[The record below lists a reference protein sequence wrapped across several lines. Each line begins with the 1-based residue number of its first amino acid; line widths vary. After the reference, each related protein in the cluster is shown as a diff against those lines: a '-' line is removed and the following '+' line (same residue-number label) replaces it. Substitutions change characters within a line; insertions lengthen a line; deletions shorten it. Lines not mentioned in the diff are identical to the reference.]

1 MSSEWSATRLRDLVS
16 IKHGFAFKGEFFVDE
31 ETPLQL
37 TTPGNFAIGGGFQYG
52 KGKYYAGPVPSDY
65 VLQTG
70 DLIVTM
76 TDLSKAADTL
86 GYAAVVPNGTG
97 TTWLH
102 NQRVGLVRPQEG
114 VKVHMG
120 YIHYLMRSPDYRR
133 WVVSTATGSTVKH
146 TSPDRILSYEFLLPS
161 LAEQREI
168 GETLATL
175 DDRITLLR
183 ETNATLEAIAQALFK
198 SWFVDF
204 DPVRAKAEGR
214 QPEGMDA
221 TTAALFPD
229 SFEESELGLVPKGWR
244 IGTVDDLCSQ
254 ITNGGTPSRSRK
266 DFWEGGSIPW
276 FKTGEF
282 CDGFLLEP
290 SERITDEGV
299 RGSSVKL
306 LPKDSVLMAIYAAP
320 TVGRLGVLTEPSAF
334 NQACT
339 GMVAK
344 DSVGA
349 WFLFLT
355 LYFGRDWF
363 NSRANGAAQQNISK
377 AIVAGYSVVI
387 PDDNVLK
394 SFNETAESL
403 FSRIRAGTVQ
413 AQTLTQLRDT
423 LLPRLISGQLR
434 LPEVQ
439 ALLNDRDTAQ

>member
-1 MSSEWSATRLRDLVS
+1 MSSERFEIPTKPLDFAISKRNQGVNTTTEKVLYTASGIPVVRAKN
-16 IKHGFAFKGEFFVDE
+16 IKNNAIDYSDVVYVDE
-31 ETPLQL
+31 ETYGRLSSSCKPADGDVLF
-37 TTPGNFAIGGGFQYG
+37 TNIGDVGNSALVMGGRRFIIAWNVLRVQ
-52 KGKYYAGPVPSDY
+52 PSSNIDARYLCY
-65 VLQTG
+65 VLSDESTR
-70 DLIVTM
+70 
-76 TDLSKAADTL
+76 K
-86 GYAAVVPNGTG
+86 
-97 TTWLH
+97 
-102 NQRVGLVRPQEG
+102 
-114 VKVHMG
+114 K
-120 YIHYLMRSPDYRR
+120 MRSLNSSSTLPFISGKEFGKVEVPLPNLGRQKQI
-133 WVVSTATGSTVKH
+133 VSNLK
-146 TSPDRILSYEFLLPS
+146 P
-161 LAEQREI
+161 
-168 GETLATL
+168 L

-183 ETNATLEAIAQALFK
+183 ETSATLEAIAQALFK

-244 IGTVDDLCSQ
+244 IGTVDDLCAQ

-266 DFWEGGSIPW
+266 DFWEGGTTPW

-290 SERITDEGV
+290 SERITVEGV

-306 LPKDSVLMAIYAAP
+306 LPKDAILMAIYAAP
-320 TVGRLGVLTEPSAF
+320 TVGRLGILTEPSTF

-339 GMVAK
+339 GMVAR
-344 DSVGA
+344 DSVGP
-349 WFLFLT
+349 WFLYMT

-387 PDDNVLK
+387 PDNNVLK
-394 SFNETAESL
+394 SFNEVAESL
-403 FSRIRAGTVQ
+403 FSRIRAGAVQ

-434 LPEVQ
+434 LPEAESTLEN
-439 ALLNDRDTAQ
+439 AL

>member
-1 MSSEWSATRLRDLVS
+1 MVNTGDVLDGRVNLDIGFRVEKKLHDQFRRSTLRGGELLVTLVGANFGRVAIAPPEFAGYNCSRAVGVVPLTGNTEFVMFALRSPVARHFFDTWANTTAQPTFNLKDLGRL
-16 IKHGFAFKGEFFVDE
+16 
-31 ETPLQL
+31 
-37 TTPGNFAIGGGFQYG
+37 
-52 KGKYYAGPVPSDY
+52 PVPIPPVESAK
-65 VLQTG
+65 Q
-70 DLIVTM
+70 ISNM
-76 TDLSKAADTL
+76 
-86 GYAAVVPNGTG
+86 
-97 TTWLH
+97 
-102 NQRVGLVRPQEG
+102 
-114 VKVHMG
+114 
-120 YIHYLMRSPDYRR
+120 LM
-133 WVVSTATGSTVKH
+133 A
-146 TSPDRILSYEFLLPS
+146 
-161 LAEQREI
+161 
-168 GETLATL
+168 L

-204 DPVRAKAEGR
+204 DPVHAKAEGR